1 MRSAHGCAGL
11 MVAVESLTARQQT
24 RSNVWI
30 FGNHMPSILRWTR
43 LSVAVQRALHTRWSF
58 VCKKRKIRCDSGQMP
73 GNRCSHCINMGLDCT
88 HQDIMKTL
96 SSAKGYVA
104 ALENRVEKMEKL
116 LNKLLPGIDFTEQFL
131 NENDDEVVPLMHRV
145 ESLPRNDM
153 DHISGS
159 FSKFSLNPA
168 ENRFFGKSSGVTLV
182 QTALNFHSH
191 VSGVTPQPDFSNLP
205 NKRSTFWDMPK
216 WRIPPPGDDSPQ
228 YMFPDPDLLSVLVD
242 LYFKEVNCYWP
253 VLHRPTFERKV
264 MDKLHLRDHRF
275 AATLLLVSS
284 LGARHCDDTRVNL
297 EDETTFHSAGWKWYN
312 QVQVIPESLICKPD
326 LYELQTIALSAM
338 YLMAL
343 SPTAESWI
351 HIGFGLRRAQDVGAH
366 RRRTQSEPTTE
377 SEQWKR
383 IFWVLICLEWVSGT
397 RTGRPMAIHDRDFDQ
412 DLPIECDDQ
421 YFDLPGPSNFKQPK
435 DIPSET
441 SYFIRYIK
449 LLEIQAAVTTTI
461 YSPRPARDIHGQPF
475 APTDAQN
482 IMAFDSALNS
492 WMLGIPDHL
501 RWDPER
507 KNKLHLSQSALLYAE
522 YYSVQILVHRPF
534 IPSPSEEAQPDAH
547 PSLAICTN
555 AARLIARI
563 FDALI
568 KRQVPVHYNMLLPAF
583 TACIVLLINT
593 WSGKRSGLTH
603 NPSKEMDFIGTCLNV
618 TRAAEDRYFSAGRYS
633 DILNRLVHAG
643 EHINVLFG
651 SKPMSSAPL
660 SAQQNSETSSA
671 QDLPWPSAFVRHHVA
686 DFAPYPENGS
696 SAPFPENDGTNDHPT
711 AVYNFNQPLDFN
723 RSLDMHMHQ
732 FSADM
737 PIDTGIMSMWSSAPS
752 TFHVDDWS
760 YIMANNAPDT
770 QFDQFTPTLN
780 DAYLGS
786 PGPDQGRQGPWYG
799 S

>member
-1 MRSAHGCAGL
+1 MEFRDT
-11 MVAVESLTARQQT
+11 ES
-24 RSNVWI
+24 
-30 FGNHMPSILRWTR
+30 
-43 LSVAVQRALHTRWSF
+43 

-116 LNKLLPGIDFTEQFL
+116 LNKERDCAELLPGIDFTEQFL

-253 VLHRPTFERKV
+253 VLHRPTFEHKV

-475 APTDAQN
+475 VPTDAQN

-507 KNKLHLSQSALLYAE
+507 KNKLHFSQSALLYAE

-534 IPSPSEEAQPDAH
+534 IPNPLEATQPGAY

-555 AARLIARI
+555 AARLITRI
-563 FDALI
+563 FDALN
-568 KRQVPVHYNMLLPAF
+568 KRQVSVNYNMLPPAF
-583 TACIVLLINT
+583 TACVVLLLNT
-593 WSGKRSGLTH
+593 WSGKRSGFAYS
-603 NPSKEMDFIGTCLNV
+603 PSKEMDLIYTCLNV
-618 TRAAEDRYFSAGRYS
+618 TKVAEDRYLAAGRYS
-633 DILNRLVHAG
+633 DILNRLIHAG
-643 EHINVLFG
+643 EHIDVLFG
-651 SKPMSSAPL
+651 FKSMPTAPPSAQHGSETASEQDLDPSWATQWSSAFMSHHIPDFG
-660 SAQQNSETSSA
+660 SHPESS
-671 QDLPWPSAFVRHHVA
+671 D
-686 DFAPYPENGS
+686 
-696 SAPFPENDGTNDHPT
+696 PFPANDGHPT
-711 AVYNFNQPLDFN
+711 ALYNFNQPPDFN
-723 RSLDMHMHQ
+723 RPMGTHIPQL
-732 FSADM
+732 SADI
-737 PIDTGIMSMWSSAPS
+737 PIDTDIMSMWLSAPS
-752 TFHVDDWS
+752 SFHVDDWS
-760 YIMANNAPDT
+760 YIMANDAPVP
-770 QFDQFTPTLN
+770 QFDQFSPALN
-780 DAYLGS
+780 DAYLRN
-786 PGPDQGRQGPWYG
+786 PDGFW
-799 S
+799 